1 MGFFR
6 VISGAIFSGFPRVAD
21 HAASGVGKAEKRR
34 LGSGDFPHISHIIQL
49 KLKKQ
54 PKDSCFTKGS
64 DFKRAETKLREK
76 RAAESGWK
84 QDVSNRPLS
93 RSDLAG
99 DPTERRA
106 FRVSFVRAA
115 YGATGVNQNPGDL
128 PRAPA
133 RSTRSPEHSP
143 NKRNNRPQTRLLSPS
158 QTRQKQSLV
167 SLYCPGSGINQ
178 PRQE

>member
-115 YGATGVNQNPGDL
+115 YGATGVKQESWRL
-128 PRAPA
+128 PKAA
-133 RSTRSPEHSP
+133 CSP
-143 NKRNNRPQTRLLSPS
+143 NAIDKNNTQKDERKTDPRPQPD
-158 QTRQKQSLV
+158 
-167 SLYCPGSGINQ
+167 
-178 PRQE
+178 